1 MTGQIDRFD
10 LNVGDLDPFGIFV
23 FVQLCTHLESGV
35 RRGRRDQLDDGA
47 IAAQRFASPIDRDE
61 REQTVLYLV
70 PLAGARWQV
79 TDCDGQ
85 LELVRQLLKLDF
97 PQTDTMSGEANR
109 CAAIAPSSS

>member
-1 MTGQIDRFD
+1 
-10 LNVGDLDPFGIFV
+10 
-23 FVQLCTHLESGV
+23 
-35 RRGRRDQLDDGA
+35 
-47 IAAQRFASPIDRDE
+47 
-61 REQTVLYLV
+61 VLYLV